1 MLSWVLGVG
10 WLCVEVRGGEVAA
23 DGQGHEIL
31 AGGKRL
37 QPVGP
42 SVGRSRLDST
52 LSTLTLH
59 VAHNYLLLGTRST

>member
-1 MLSWVLGVG
+1 MLGVALGVG

-37 QPVGP
+37 QPVG
-42 SVGRSRLDST
+42 SDSTQLDST
-52 LSTLTLH
+52 LFDSNTTR
-59 VAHNYLLLGTRST
+59 GTQLPTPRN

>member
-1 MLSWVLGVG
+1 VLGVALGVG
-10 WLCVEVRGGEVAA
+10 WLCVEVRGGEDAA

-42 SVGRSRLDST
+42 SVGMVGRDST
-52 LSTLTLH
+52 LLSRL
-59 VAHNYLLLGTRST
+59 